1 MSATVK
7 ENILAVFN
15 RLDGTAG
22 MARWAK
28 ENQTAFYQ
36 IYSKLLPSEVETKVS
51 GNIAMAHA
59 PAPSLSKEEW
69 LAIFAPR

>member
-22 MARWAK
+22 MARWA
-28 ENQTAFYQ
+28 EANPTQFYQ
-36 IYSKLLPSEVETKVS
+36 IYSKLLPSEVEQKTEHS
-51 GNIAMAHA
+51 GTVTFA
-59 PAPSLSKEEW
+59 W
-69 LAIFAPR
+69 LE